1 MHMASIAYCDAKKII
16 FLRTKDLVA
25 AVSNCR
31 KSEMTGFVSMPE
43 DTFEFSP
50 LTSRLKDKVKGQ
62 MLEFF
67 RTPLE
72 SQGLSMDDFFLVKR
86 VTFPNFTGSDT
97 KELQWD
103 DADSEENI
111 DKEDEFEFDFIDV
124 DYPIE
129 VLEVGGE
136 QKNMMVETAIFFDH
150 VAYKRF
156 SAVYDDDE
164 IMDYLL
170 AYVNQV
176 AAIYKMPSL
185 GQEIDIMITYLE
197 IQKTAKFDN
206 MEGDRVP
213 MLDSFCS
220 YSNEKNPED
229 DLKNPRH
236 WDVAILVS
244 GLDIWVETNGKRVD
258 DTLGLTRT
266 GGMGHSDYSCVVVEF
281 GVVGAL
287 GNSYTT
293 TGFSAAYTLAH
304 ELGHSL
310 GMKHDSFSCQTG
322 SQSGTIMSS
331 TRSGGGQ
338 TVWSPCSGE
347 KVRDNKRL
355 VCLADRPHLLSQS
368 QWDHSKTQ
376 QVPGY
381 FYTAQEQCRF
391 FFRGKEG
398 ADISNPV
405 DDPLLCEN
413 LICKQGDQRVNTGPP
428 LEGTACG
435 GEGTQWCRSG
445 ECVEVQGS
453 HWSHWRS
460 GPCRSACTKRGT
472 GARELFRTCLTLP
485 GFPETD
491 CGDGPDFDVAL
502 CGDTDLC
509 GSPTAYGG
517 RRTRAQLATLLC
529 EQQAAF
535 IDSKEIEDFQA
546 SPAPHSAKEPWQACA
561 LYCKRA
567 DGKG

>member
-1 MHMASIAYCDAKKII
+1 MSKIG

-31 KSEMTGFVSMPE
+31 KGGMTGFVSMPE

-50 LTSRLKDKVKGQ
+50 LTEGLKDKVKGQ

-72 SQGLSMDDFFLVKR
+72 AQGLSINDFFLVKR

-97 KELQWD
+97 EELQWD
-103 DADSEENI
+103 DADTGENI
-111 DKEDEFEFDFIDV
+111 GKGEFELEFGDVDEFPLE
-124 DYPIE
+124 E
-129 VLEVGGE
+129 LEVEGEE
-136 QKNMMVETAIFFDH
+136 QKNKMVETAIFFDH

-156 SAVYDDDE
+156 SAVYNDDE

-176 AAIYKMPSL
+176 AAIYKMSSL

-197 IQKTAKFDN
+197 IQKAAKFDN
-206 MEGDRVP
+206 KEGDREP
-213 MLDSFCS
+213 LLDAFCS

-244 GLDIWVETNGKRVD
+244 GLDIWVEKNGVRAD

-266 GGMGHSDYSCVVVEF
+266 GGMCHKNYSCVVVEF

-287 GNSYTT
+287 GNSYPT

-310 GMKHDSFSCQTG
+310 GMRHDSFSCQTG
-322 SQSGTIMSS
+322 SQTGTIMSR
-331 TRSGGGQ
+331 TRSVRGQ
-338 TVWSPCSGE
+338 TIWSPCSGQ
-347 KVRDNKRL
+347 KVRENKRL
-355 VCLADRPHLLSQS
+355 VCLADRPHVLNSQL

-391 FFRGKEG
+391 FFHGKEG
-398 ADISNPV
+398 ADIANPEN
-405 DDPLLCEN
+405 DPLLCEN
-413 LICKQGDQRVNTGPP
+413 LVCKQGEEEVNTGPP

-435 GEGTQWCRSG
+435 GEGTRWCRSG

-453 HWSHWRS
+453 RWSHWRS
-460 GPCRSACTKRGT
+460 GPCSSACTQRGT
-472 GARELFRTCLTLP
+472 GARKLFRTCLTLP
-485 GFPETD
+485 GYPETN
-491 CGDGPDFDVAL
+491 CADGPDFDVAL
-502 CGDTDLC
+502 CEDTALC
-509 GSPTAYGG
+509 GSRRSYGG

-535 IDSKEIEDFQA
+535 VNSLQA
-546 SPAPHSAKEPWQACA
+546 DALQSSSAPHSDKEPWQACT
-561 LYCKRA
+561 LYCKRD